1 MEVFFYFFHFLFF
14 WHDATRGTSFSAS
27 FAGLATILPH
37 FILGLAYSGW
47 RPCERRCVIC
57 VGIDGRSSSSGSHL
71 FYIIYMLFLQS
82 RASTPSHCIDK
93 FRPTC
98 GPLHWRQLHLCKLD
112 WTVIN
117 RNWQVAHWVLYTGA
131 KLAHR
136 FHINVDTGCFC
147 AADNN
152 TLEHL
157 FFQCELA
164 RILVARVYFRLS
176 HIDPTTGQ
184 FTVEEFLFG
193 FSADR
198 QRAIPS
204 IIIFML
210 LVMKHTIW
218 VARCDFRFRETACR
232 TLMRFEDNCKA

>member
-71 FYIIYMLFLQS
+71 FYIIYMLFYNLELLHHHTV
-82 RASTPSHCIDK
+82 STSS
-93 FRPTC
+93 
-98 GPLHWRQLHLCKLD
+98 GLHVVPC
-112 WTVIN
+112 
-117 RNWQVAHWVLYTGA
+117 
-131 KLAHR
+131 
-136 FHINVDTGCFC
+136 TGCFC

-152 TLEHL
+152 TLEHF

-164 RILVARVYFRLS
+164 RILVARVYFHLS
-176 HIDPTTGQ
+176 QIDPTTGQ
-184 FTVEEFLFG
+184 FTVEELLFG

-218 VARCDFRFRETACR
+218 VACCDFRFRETACR